1 MEDEDAY
8 LYGDDDATPTNKK
21 AKIEGGPEISFKN
34 AAADKAGTDDSATTT
49 SQQAPS
55 GQAAAE
61 EEGESEY
68 DVDDESDIEIVIDD
82 KAGGD
87 SSAGAGTA
95 GTGETAERAPGID
108 IDQVAV
114 VNDKP
119 LIDVDLEKEF
129 AEKPWRKPG
138 ADITDFF
145 NYGFDEFTWT
155 AYCAKQR
162 NLREDFKPE
171 KIMSEMMGLNGEQPQ
186 SSRR

>member
-8 LYGDDDATPTNKK
+8 LYGDDDTAPSAKK
-21 AKIEGGPEISFKN
+21 SKTEANEISFKN
-34 AAADKAGTDDSATTT
+34 AAEKPAEPAEA
-49 SQQAPS
+49 APAK
-55 GQAAAE
+55 QDQNDEDE
-61 EEGESEY
+61 EESEY
-68 DVDDESDIEIVIDD
+68 EDESDVEIVIDEQ
-82 KAGGD
+82 
-87 SSAGAGTA
+87 AGADGGAGSGTKD
-95 GTGETAERAPGID
+95 ESEKAPGID
-108 IDQVAV
+108 IDQVAT

-129 AEKPWRKPG
+129 ADKPWRKPG

-171 KIMSEMMGLNGEQPQ
+171 KIMYEMMG
-186 SSRR
+186 SDSHSRR